1 MLTLLLIVAIWRTTR
16 LLVRDEFPP
25 IRAIREWFI
34 TSFATVDSAGELGNT
49 SRWGAPGRSLAYLW
63 TCTWCMS
70 VWVGAALVALADWR
84 LDVPLPWLV
93 VAAGSAASGLLNL
106 VEVEHDQRVRLR
118 ELSTQRM
125 EAQR

>member
-1 MLTLLLIVAIWRTTR
+1 MLTSLLIVAIWRVTR

-25 IRAIREWFI
+25 IRAVRDWVL
-34 TSFATVDSAGELGNT
+34 TTFATVDSAGELGNT

-70 VWVGAALVALADWR
+70 VWVGAGLVALADWR
-84 LDVPLPWLV
+84 LSVPLPWLI
-93 VAAGSAASGLLNL
+93 VAAGSGVSGLLNL
-106 VEVEHDQRVRLR
+106 IEVEHDQRVRLR
-118 ELSTQRM
+118 ELSVARM